1 MHCLIETVRRGEIS
15 KAKDIDTERLSL
27 GRGADQDIRLQSRL
41 AGLSHAII
49 EQGNDG
55 KLRIRA
61 IASNRVLHN
70 GRKLAESVLTPGD
83 EFSIGNVCFTVRE
96 APETYSLRLE
106 IREPAGRSGKELEDA
121 LLASCDP
128 DSGRKGFSMRR
139 ATWTLSLAILILFF
153 LTPLAGFVY
162 KPFGVWL
169 RTVPVLSDLS
179 WNSGPISSAHS
190 FFATDCNRCH
200 EQAFVSVRDS
210 VCTDCHKDTPHHFA
224 EGFRNVDALESN
236 HCATCHKEHNG
247 SHNPALIRHDESLC
261 ASCHENIKTTAPD
274 TRLADVSDFG
284 DGHPEFKATIT
295 TFTDDKSK
303 SVRIPLDQK
312 DRLQER
318 TNIEF
323 SHAVHLKKDGIK
335 SPDRGNVRLDCANC
349 HQPEP
354 GGKYMAKLDFESQCH
369 ECHKLN
375 FDIHDPKL
383 ELPHGDDHSIQTF
396 LDGYYADRA
405 LKDDY
410 RLLSE
415 PPVAQERHRPG
426 EALPP
431 LEHMEPKEW
440 VTKYVRDV
448 DSEIMRFRVCGKC
461 HTVSLNQESNQGG
474 NQLQFWKVEPVGFSA
489 HRFPKADFN
498 HDKHKTQ
505 DCTDCHDAEK
515 SEHSEDVL
523 LKGIASCRECHSGI
537 GTRARDK
544 VASTCIDC
552 HGFHISR
559 SLAMDGK
566 KLNLPAKA
574 ESFSGIKLPSAGNN
588 VNPGSVVP

>member
-1 MHCLIETVRRGEIS
+1 MRYQQL
-15 KAKDIDTERLSL
+15 
-27 GRGADQDIRLQSRL
+27 
-41 AGLSHAII
+41 
-49 EQGNDG
+49 
-55 KLRIRA
+55 
-61 IASNRVLHN
+61 
-70 GRKLAESVLTPGD
+70 P
-83 EFSIGNVCFTVRE
+83 
-96 APETYSLRLE
+96 
-106 IREPAGRSGKELEDA
+106 
-121 LLASCDP
+121 
-128 DSGRKGFSMRR
+128 RR
-139 ATWTLSLAILILFF
+139 AAVFSTLATAI
-153 LTPLAGFVY
+153 FVA
-162 KPFGVWL
+162 PASAQQV
-169 RTVPVLSDLS
+169 DLS
-179 WNSGPISSAHS
+179 TLHCKEFFEGSQDRISY
-190 FFATDCNRCH
+190 
-200 EQAFVSVRDS
+200 VV
-210 VCTDCHKDTPHHFA
+210 
-224 EGFRNVDALESN
+224 
-236 HCATCHKEHNG
+236 
-247 SHNPALIRHDESLC
+247 
-261 ASCHENIKTTAPD
+261 
-274 TRLADVSDFG
+274 
-284 DGHPEFKATIT
+284 
-295 TFTDDKSK
+295 
-303 SVRIPLDQK
+303 
-312 DRLQER
+312 
-318 TNIEF
+318 
-323 SHAVHLKKDGIK
+323 
-335 SPDRGNVRLDCANC
+335 
-349 HQPEP
+349 
-354 GGKYMAKLDFESQCH
+354 MW
-369 ECHKLN
+369 
-375 FDIHDPKL
+375 
-383 ELPHGDDHSIQTF
+383 